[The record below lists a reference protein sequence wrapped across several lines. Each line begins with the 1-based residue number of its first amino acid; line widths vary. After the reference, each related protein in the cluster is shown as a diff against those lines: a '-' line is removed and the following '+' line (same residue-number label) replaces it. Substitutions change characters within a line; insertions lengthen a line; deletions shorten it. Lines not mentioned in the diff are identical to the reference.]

1 MLRRCVKERGGHVV
15 VLTTE
20 ALSSLRCLSRG
31 VLSPLNR
38 DGALLVRLLAMDL
51 PSSREID
58 LENLL
63 RERDAQVAELT
74 VRRRTRVMRTRPI
87 DLFVLMLG

>member
-20 ALSSLRCLSRG
+20 ALSSRRCPSRG
-31 VLSPLNR
+31 VPSSLDR
-38 DGALLVRLLAMDL
+38 DGVLPARLLAMDL

-74 VRRRTRVMRTRPI
+74 VCRRTRIRAHAH
-87 DLFVLMLG
+87 